1 MSETKLL
8 SPKLD
13 VVFQRLFGELG
24 SEKITKGFVEK
35 ILGEKIEKIDL
46 SKNPILRRETVH
58 GKLGVLDVLV
68 EFNEKEKIN
77 LEMQVA
83 KKDDLPERLLYYW
96 SRRYAKTIKES
107 EDYQALKRT
116 ISILITDFEVKGLE
130 ELEMHSK
137 WKIIEEN
144 GKKHVLT
151 EDLELHIIELPK
163 IKKMQETKEN
173 SKLLKWLKF
182 LENPESEEVEI
193 YMKENVNMKEA
204 RVRLEGISED
214 ERMQRIAEL
223 REKAILDEKEAK
235 YTGYMSGLEE
245 GRKDGKELGLKEGRE
260 EGREEGRKEGRKEG
274 IKEGREEG
282 REEIIK
288 KMLKA
293 NMSIEQISEL
303 TEIKREEIEKIMKKT
318 ENQ

>member
-1 MSETKLL
+1 MSNFIGKFFLH
-8 SPKLD
+8 
-13 VVFQRLFGELG
+13 F
-24 SEKITKGFVEK
+24 
-35 ILGEKIEKIDL
+35 IEK
-46 SKNPILRRETVH
+46 K
-58 GKLGVLDVLV
+58 
-68 EFNEKEKIN
+68 
-77 LEMQVA
+77 
-83 KKDDLPERLLYYW
+83 ERLLYYW

-107 EDYQALKRT
+107 EEYQALKRT

-204 RVRLEGISED
+204 KTKLEGISED
-214 ERMQRIAEL
+214 KRLQRIAEL

-235 YTGYMSGLEE
+235 YTGYMNGLEE
-245 GRKDGKELGLKEGRE
+245 GRKDGKELGLKEGSKE
-260 EGREEGRKEGRKEG
+260 KAEQIARKMKEAKFSIDT
-274 IKEGREEG
+274 IKEMTG
-282 REEIIK
+282 
-288 KMLKA
+288 
-293 NMSIEQISEL
+293 L
-303 TEIKREEIEKIMKKT
+303 TEEEIEKIK
-318 ENQ
+318 

>member
-1 MSETKLL
+1 MVYISNKSFCNLKKFYPIFHIFL
-8 SPKLD
+8 YPN
-13 VVFQRLFGELG
+13 FQILFGEVG
-24 SEKITKGFVEK
+24 SERITKDFLSS
-35 ILGEKIEKIDL
+35 ILEEPIEEINLDE
-46 SKNPILRRETVH
+46 NIVLRREYLK
-58 GKLGVLDVLV
+58 GKMGVVDVLA
-68 EFNEKEKIN
+68 KIN
-77 LEMQVA
+77 GKEYCHIEMQVGEA
-83 KKDDLPERLLYYW
+83 NHIKERLLYYW

-107 EDYQALKRT
+107 EEYQALKRT

-204 RVRLEGISED
+204 RTKLEGISED
-214 ERMQRIAEL
+214 ARMQRIAEL

-235 YTGYMSGLEE
+235 YTGYMNGLEE
-245 GRKDGKELGLKEGRE
+245 GRKDGKELGLKEGR
-260 EGREEGRKEGRKEG
+260 KEGRQEG
-274 IKEGREEG
+274 IKEGRKE
-282 REEIIK
+282 
-288 KMLKA
+288 
-293 NMSIEQISEL
+293 SIEQIVRKMKKAKFSMDTIKEITGL
-303 TEIKREEIEKIMKKT
+303 TEEEIEKI
-318 ENQ
+318 E